1 MPVPNRH
8 ILSRKAVNKRSS
20 SHHKNAIDHESEKP
34 GSLSNKTN
42 ESEDQQ
48 KESEQKGKNE
58 GEQKGKNEGD
68 QKGKNEG
75 DQQDDENEGDQI
87 KSEKKTKGEAANT
100 GPSDAIKTIVKI
112 FPSSTKNDEGYYIA
126 DIRVLTDHKKKPFSI
141 SDSLDFKLE
150 NMLEHISNL
159 SKASQFPVQK
169 EVKDAGGY
177 IDASKLDINNYMK
190 HDTTEFLILPTKYST
205 PAEDAKSKKKE
216 EKEANEE
223 KAAGG
228 HFGGKKY
235 SRKTKRRVS
244 RTRKEHRKKNI

>member
-1 MPVPNRH
+1 MPVNNRH
-8 ILSRKAVNKRSS
+8 GKKALDRRFSTG
-20 SHHKNAIDHESEKP
+20 HKKMKGDEDEVSAKP
-34 GSLSNKTN
+34 GSPSNKKN
-42 ESEDQQ
+42 ESEDEQ
-48 KESEQKGKNE
+48 KGESEQK
-58 GEQKGKNEGD
+58 EGD
-68 QKGKNEG
+68 QEDEG
-75 DQQDDENEGDQI
+75 DQQDDEMGD
-87 KSEKKTKGEAANT
+87 EKKGEKKPKGPLVIT
-100 GPSDAIKTIVKI
+100 GPADAIKTIVKI

-126 DIRVLTDHKKKPFSI
+126 DIRVLTDQKKKPFSI

-205 PAEDAKSKKKE
+205 PAEDAKAKKKE
-216 EKEANEE
+216 EKEAKEE
-223 KAAGG
+223 KVAGG
-228 HFGGKKY
+228 HIGGKKY
-235 SRKTKRRVS
+235 SRKKKRRVS

>member
-1 MPVPNRH
+1 MPVPNRN
-8 ILSRKAVNKRSS
+8 ILSRKAVTKRSS

-68 QKGKNEG
+68 QQDEKKDE
-75 DQQDDENEGDQI
+75 QQGEN
-87 KSEKKTKGEAANT
+87 KTKGPLVIT
-100 GPSDAIKTIVKI
+100 GPADAIKTIVKI

-126 DIRVLTDHKKKPFSI
+126 DIRVLTDQKKKPFSI
-141 SDSLDFKLE
+141 ADSLDFKLE

-169 EVKDAGGY
+169 DVKDAGGY
-177 IDASKLDINNYMK
+177 IDASKLDMNNYMK

-205 PAEDAKSKKKE
+205 PADDAKAKKKDEKKDEKE
-216 EKEANEE
+216 EKED

-228 HFGGKKY
+228 HRGGKKY

>member
-8 ILSRKAVNKRSS
+8 ILSRKAATSKSS
-20 SHHKNAIDHESEKP
+20 SPHKNAKDDEEKASRKS
-34 GSLSNKTN
+34 GSPSNQKD
-42 ESEDQQ
+42 ESED
-48 KESEQKGKNE
+48 EQKGDD
-58 GEQKGKNEGD
+58 EQKEGD
-68 QKGKNEG
+68 QQNEG
-75 DQQDDENEGDQI
+75 DQQDEKKDEKQG
-87 KSEKKTKGEAANT
+87 EKKTKGPLVIT
-100 GPSDAIKTIVKI
+100 GPADAIKTIVKI

-126 DIRVLTDHKKKPFSI
+126 DIRVLTDQKKKPFSI
-141 SDSLDFKLE
+141 ADSLDFKLE

-190 HDTTEFLILPTKYST
+190 HDTTEFLILPTRYST
-205 PAEDAKSKKKE
+205 PAEDAKAKKKE
-216 EKEANEE
+216 EKEAKEE

-228 HFGGKKY
+228 HIGGKKY